1 MMPLNV
7 YVYKT
12 YNTINT
18 NITDNMKKNNLQN
31 KINGTMF
38 QLKNQIN
45 HVGKNIF
52 LKKKLE
58 F

>member
-1 MMPLNV
+1 MPLNV
-7 YVYKT
+7 HVYKT

-31 KINGTMF
+31 KLNGTMF
-38 QLKNQIN
+38 QLKIRSIML
-45 HVGKNIF
+45 VKIF
-52 LKKKLE
+52 